1 MTCNKCNMVIFHNDL
16 QSKHHCTHCGET
28 KIMDNGEVEIRNEKD
43 LYDVKI
49 QCPDCLSLFILNPW
63 GRYYC
68 RKCKR
73 LFTESE
79 IRKRCGI

>member
-1 MTCNKCNMVIFHNDL
+1 MTQREFDMK
-16 QSKHHCTHCGET
+16 G
-28 KIMDNGEVEIRNEKD
+28 
-43 LYDVKI
+43 VKI
-49 QCPDCLSLFILNPW
+49 QCPDCGKLFILNPW